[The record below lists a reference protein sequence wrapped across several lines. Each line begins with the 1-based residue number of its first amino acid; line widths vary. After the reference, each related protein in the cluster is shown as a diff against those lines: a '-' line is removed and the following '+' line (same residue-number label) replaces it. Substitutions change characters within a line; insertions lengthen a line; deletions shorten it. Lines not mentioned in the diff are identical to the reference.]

1 MRFLKIQN
9 RKIHMC
15 WMANWSRDHRRKNT
29 MNKTKGNNVPWRKGQ
44 RMGRTGRNCRSQR
57 CCWQK
62 SKKKAKKL
70 CPFTQTGLASTM
82 DCVCS
87 CLCVCVYIM
96 FVIWQGCSANQPVG
110 KLALNMWQ
118 SGCWAMA
125 RLRER
130 KREKRKTLGAWW
142 ARKRGKRRRQKWIKL
157 NAMGLMLFTL
167 RLVSLYDWPSR
178 AIYAPNLCGIWIPW
192 SDGSNRDGK
201 FATAISATPSE
212 CIDSD
217 LPLKKQS
224 QEDSIETADDTG
236 LHPVCL
242 TRVKMLAVEAA

>member
-1 MRFLKIQN
+1 MRCLKIQN
-9 RKIHMC
+9 RKIHVC
-15 WMANWSRDHRRKNT
+15 SMANCSCGPSRKNT
-29 MNKTKGNNVPWRKGQ
+29 MNKIKGNNVPWRKGQ

-96 FVIWQGCSANQPVG
+96 FVIWQECSANQPVG

-142 ARKRGKRRRQKWIKL
+142 ARKRGKRKRQKWIKL
-157 NAMGLMLFTL
+157 NAMGIVLHDF
-167 RLVSLYDWPSR
+167 
-178 AIYAPNLCGIWIPW
+178 CGFY
-192 SDGSNRDGK
+192 RRGK
-201 FATAISATPSE
+201 KNEEKENF
-212 CIDSD
+212 
-217 LPLKKQS
+217 KR
-224 QEDSIETADDTG
+224 G
-236 LHPVCL
+236 
-242 TRVKMLAVEAA
+242 